1 MYTFSI
7 LKIKKKKRKEK
18 KKEKHGNTEKYSV
31 L

>member
-7 LKIKKKKRKEK
+7 LKIKKKKEKEK
-18 KKEKHGNTEKYSV
+18 KKEKHGNTEKYSM